1 MVWFLY
7 SMVENLVKK
16 YPDSWHV
23 HLPVSVLRFNCS
35 VHPENKHRP
44 LSLHRSEGTKPSVS
58 PRDQPVCIVILQQLC
73 SHWQPKNHC
82 VMIMS
87 RISSGIS
94 FCVDMDKCSKVSFQ
108 DSALFMYK
116 IILFALPFCLGSEFF
131 FFF

>member
-1 MVWFLY
+1 MFFFFLH

-35 VHPENKHRP
+35 VHPETKHRP
-44 LSLHRSEGTKPSVS
+44 LSLHRSEGTKPYTS

-73 SHWQPKNHC
+73 SHWQPKSIVLL

-87 RISSGIS
+87 RISSGIA
-94 FCVDMDKCSKVSFQ
+94 FYIDMDKCSKV
-108 DSALFMYK
+108 
-116 IILFALPFCLGSEFF
+116 
-131 FFF
+131 